1 MCFILPGVERN
12 QNISFNNVDRNFI
25 VNLDFRVFFHCESER
40 TVCHQLSNIV
50 KFRIKVQLYVMISAC
65 LMIIFYPIV
74 HELNFVFRDL
84 LILKIVEIMAS
95 ESKESKS
102 AAFNPEDKAS
112 YLFANNPGPIEEVH
126 KKCKDI
132 FPVIFDG
139 AKLHLQKSLSN
150 HFSVG
155 HSWNMSPVNNG
166 YHFCATYVGKK
177 QMGPQEAYPVLLGDS
192 DASGNVTA
200 RLMHHLTDRLRLTL
214 ASQLMNGRLLF
225 GQCTAEWRGKVST
238 SAFTLANT
246 DLVNDSGVMAASYF
260 RRVHPRVDVGV
271 ELLYQY
277 GKNVPGGQ
285 NTLLNY
291 AARYSGNQFTLGSTF
306 GSNAFHLS
314 CHVKKRE
321 NLQFGVEWETNF
333 RTRESTASLGYQI
346 DLPKA
351 NVVFRGIV
359 DSNFNV
365 GAILEKKL
373 TPLPFTLALSGFTN
387 FAKDV
392 SRFGIGLIIG

>member
-1 MCFILPGVERN
+1 MCFILLRVERN

-65 LMIIFYPIV
+65 LMIIFYP
-74 HELNFVFRDL
+74 
-84 LILKIVEIMAS
+84 IVEIMAS

-333 RTRESTASLGYQI
+333 RTRESTASLG
-346 DLPKA
+346 
-351 NVVFRGIV
+351 IV

>member
-1 MCFILPGVERN
+1 MCRN
-12 QNISFNNVDRNFI
+12 SPRVKHREHFSFNNDDRNFI
-25 VNLDFRVFFHCESER
+25 VNLDFRVFFHCDR
-40 TVCHQLSNIV
+40 TDCHQVSDIV
-50 KFRIKVQLYVMISAC
+50 KFTIKVQRFVMIGVC
-65 LMIIFYPIV
+65 LMMILYPIV
-74 HELNFVFRDL
+74 KV
-84 LILKIVEIMAS
+84 MAS
-95 ESKESKS
+95 ESKESIN

-112 YLFANNPGPIEEVH
+112 YLFANNPGPIEELH
-126 KKCKDI
+126 KKCKDV
-132 FPVIFDG
+132 FPVMFDG
-139 AKLHLQKSLSN
+139 AKLLLQKSLSN

-155 HSWNMSPVNNG
+155 HTWNMSPVSNG

-177 QMGPQEAYPVLLGDS
+177 QMGPQEAYPVLLGDT

-200 RLMHHLTDRLRLTL
+200 RIMHHLTDRLRLTL
-214 ASQLMNGRLLF
+214 ASQLMSGKLLF

-277 GKNVPGGQ
+277 GKNIPGGQ

-291 AARYSGNQFTLGSTF
+291 AARYSGKQFTLGSTF
-306 GSNAFHLS
+306 GANALHLS

-321 NLQFGVEWETNF
+321 NLQFGIEWETNW
-333 RTRESTASLGYQI
+333 RIRESSASLGYQI

-351 NVVFRGIV
+351 NVVFRGVV

-365 GAILEKKL
+365 GAVLEKKL
-373 TPLPFTLALSGFTN
+373 TPLPFTFTLSGFAN

-392 SRFGIGLIIG
+392 SRFGIGLIIVTLC